1 MKNIF
6 HKCGFLF
13 LLIILLAVSKGV
25 EAMMLA
31 PLFEVKV
38 VVNSVGGDAEFN
50 YSLKAYSSDNPTA
63 HDTKTFVL
71 QTESG
76 TSSSQASI
84 TVGDGDTVY
93 LTQSPVAGW
102 KISAATC
109 HSDNPQV
116 TSQPYDT
123 GLKITAY
130 PYSSITCIFTNTKI
144 EKNPVIIIPGILSSY
159 LNKNDNNKTEIWP
172 NVPKALFGLPG
183 DKYLDDLTLNQIG
196 QSESVILPTD
206 IFRQI
211 GQNDFF
217 AGLIEKL
224 GEAGYVENQDLFVFP
239 YDWRL
244 DIRTIDLGSKVS
256 EILTKTGAPKVDI
269 IAHSMGGL
277 LAKYYIEHSGTS
289 TVDKFIDIATPHLGA
304 PSAFKT
310 LMFGDDMGIK
320 FGLLGLNS
328 NEVKKIAKNMPAL
341 YQLLPSQNYF
351 STSSPDYKYYLYD
364 MDDIDH
370 DGVHG
375 RP

>member
-159 LNKNDNNKTEIWP
+159 LNKNDNNKTEICPRLNLRGKRFSICLFFNAIDAADHTHIIQVHATCSNHPRTHWSMAIE
-172 NVPKALFGLPG
+172 ALAFEP
-183 DKYLDDLTLNQIG
+183 LT
-196 QSESVILPTD
+196 
-206 IFRQI
+206 
-211 GQNDFF
+211 
-217 AGLIEKL
+217 
-224 GEAGYVENQDLFVFP
+224 
-239 YDWRL
+239 
-244 DIRTIDLGSKVS
+244 
-256 EILTKTGAPKVDI
+256 
-269 IAHSMGGL
+269 
-277 LAKYYIEHSGTS
+277 
-289 TVDKFIDIATPHLGA
+289 
-304 PSAFKT
+304 
-310 LMFGDDMGIK
+310 
-320 FGLLGLNS
+320 
-328 NEVKKIAKNMPAL
+328 
-341 YQLLPSQNYF
+341 
-351 STSSPDYKYYLYD
+351 
-364 MDDIDH
+364 
-370 DGVHG
+370 
-375 RP
+375 